1 MHAANDQI
9 TGRENREARKNKR
22 KNVGKSE
29 NLTLNMIKMR
39 NHYISI
45 LFIEKIIKLVVKI
58 NTMTTSISRC
68 SYNNRIINEQTESSG
83 KAMHFSQPLHYQNS
97 YMLLLF
103 LHNRINLGKRRNN
116 KHVKQEEINK

>member
-1 MHAANDQI
+1 MHDANDQI

-29 NLTLNMIKMR
+29 NLTLNMIKMQ
-39 NHYISI
+39 NHYIGI
-45 LFIEKIIKLVVKI
+45 LFIETIIKLVVKI
-58 NTMTTSISRC
+58 NIKTTSISRC

-83 KAMHFSQPLHYQNS
+83 KAMHFSQPLQYQNS
-97 YMLLLF
+97 YMLLF
-103 LHNRINLGKRRNN
+103 LHNRINLWKRRNN